1 MEDVVKVVLVDDN
14 RDAVELLSEL
24 LGMKGYEVS
33 IAGSVKSGLDRI
45 REQQPDVALV
55 DIGLPDGTGHDL
67 ARTLVEEGIV
77 PRLLV
82 AVTGYG
88 EQKDIDAS
96 KEAGFHRHLV
106 KPLEIAAI
114 LGLLEDA
121 ASES

>member
-1 MEDVVKVVLVDDN
+1 MKVVLVDDN

-33 IAGSVKSGLDRI
+33 VAGSVKSGLDRI
-45 REQQPDVALV
+45 REDQPDVALI
-55 DIGLPDGTGHDL
+55 DIGLPDGTGHDI
-67 ARTLVEEGIV
+67 ARKLVEEGIV
-77 PRLLV
+77 PKLLV

-96 KEAGFHRHLV
+96 KEAGFHRHMV

-121 ASES
+121 AGEG